1 MKFYIYPHFEPDNFP
16 LHESHSIHATS
27 STLIAHDSPMANP
40 SASDPSGPRS
50 THDLEKLVGGP
61 VAAALFHRRKE
72 FLQRTRC
79 TVKVT
84 TWNVAS
90 IDGAHRAVGSFLR
103 EPAVGADGPGSRGTR
118 YQVSRSIGSGGAT
131 SDKKEKPLDITD
143 SRSSG
148 GDVQGSQRLP
158 TGSSTAAED
167 NEVHGRRYGQDE
179 AEEGKDST
187 LGQVEERET
196 RAAVESNR
204 AKAGVARTSG
214 SISSIGQEL
223 VSGVAQAYNC
233 IHVICLQEVVDV
245 TAPEN
250 FIRTVDEAV
259 QKRWKEE
266 IQAALPEYRC
276 LLVQQLVGVLMFVYV
291 SPEIAPQITTPSSTS
306 VGTGLMGYMGNKGG
320 AMARLVFGGLP
331 AAGISPPSFAD
342 SSIEELRESE
352 EERGVTVVFVDCHL
366 AAFVNSVDR
375 RNWDYAE
382 IMRRAYF
389 HPNPLPISG
398 GGTAPE
404 AVAAAHP
411 NGYPFRE
418 CDIVVWA
425 GDLNYRLEMSG
436 NKIRKAIHKFLPAE
450 ADGSDPVLKLSL
462 DQQAPDNNDDSKSN
476 DSEPNRS
483 FEETITFLLESDQLR
498 KVQSEGKA
506 FQHFHEGKIMFV
518 PTYKYDPGTIST
530 FDTSEKARVPSYCDR
545 ILWKDWKVEEEEIER
560 LKARKLADE
569 RDQKRESHLDG
580 TDHSD
585 VLFDFADEEEVGDES
600 ELRINENDLNI
611 PPKIDHEITS
621 INDIDISD
629 IATPLKLLKY
639 FSHQS
644 VAESDHKPVSAEF
657 SLDFLGVNQ
666 EKRSQI
672 QIEVV
677 KELDRHENEARPAVT
692 VIVDGDPS
700 DEIVNF
706 GDVTWDQVVRRTV
719 TIANIGRTAAICEFV
734 KRPVLPAIMDDDDD
748 GFTKVTSEDA
758 NDPMAFGEESSATGG
773 ATEEVCRE
781 WLSAT
786 FNSSET
792 DGPHTLQ
799 PGDAEQV
806 TLQLALPPRKHG
818 RQPRSTYASLL
829 RHLNKG
835 KEQLADVLVMR
846 VSQGQDKFIPVKAE
860 FKPTFLGYGLTELLK
875 VPDSAGGIRENP
887 KCTGEAHWSA
897 PRELFRMTE
906 YLLLTLR
913 SIVMSEGGEGVRWT
927 MLPGWPFVK
936 ETWGLMDSDGD
947 DDEGVKE
954 LTRSSVHA
962 RSALKRWIRESLD
975 CDKDW
980 AWEEVDKNGFSEED
994 KCEAMS
1000 ECLLDWLGY
1009 LREGVLPGSLYGEV
1023 VKGVG
1028 GKAGADKIL
1037 DMLPTAAPPVHTN
1050 VFIYLTGFISE
1061 VISLLSPKYDAA
1073 ITNNFTPQA
1082 LTPAALVKRLSAS
1095 SRLTTTEL
1103 VKKSV
1108 VKEFA
1113 EVIVR
1118 RPTAMDGWRSETLER
1133 REEERRFAFL
1143 TAFLG

>member
-1 MKFYIYPHFEPDNFP
+1 
-16 LHESHSIHATS
+16 
-27 STLIAHDSPMANP
+27 MAAP
-40 SASDPSGPRS
+40 SASDPSGLQS
-50 THDLEKLVGGP
+50 THNLEKLVGGP
-61 VAAALFHRRKE
+61 VAAALYHRRKE
-72 FLQRTRC
+72 FLRPTRC
-79 TVKVT
+79 KVKVT
-84 TWNVAS
+84 SWNVAS
-90 IDGAHRAVGSFLR
+90 IDGAHKAIGSILR
-103 EPAVGADGPGSRGTR
+103 EPAAPGEGNRTGGSADNPQDISVVGSSGHILGVAKEEGREKTGAQVQGQGVENANIPGTT
-118 YQVSRSIGSGGAT
+118 GSGALSAPLEYSSEGARSNT
-131 SDKKEKPLDITD
+131 TDGRRDKQEQTD
-143 SRSSG
+143 AGQAR
-148 GDVQGSQRLP
+148 
-158 TGSSTAAED
+158 TAAE
-167 NEVHGRRYGQDE
+167 GQGGAIFE
-179 AEEGKDST
+179 NKEPKAVQIAPARDSF
-187 LGQVEERET
+187 QVRGT
-196 RAAVESNR
+196 SQAA
-204 AKAGVARTSG
+204 GP
-214 SISSIGQEL
+214 L
-223 VSGVAQAYNC
+223 NC

-250 FIRTVDEAV
+250 FIRSVDEAV

-266 IQAALPEYRC
+266 IQAALPEFRC
-276 LLVQQLVGVLMFVYV
+276 LLIQQLVGVLMFVYV
-291 SPEIAPQITTPSSTS
+291 SPDIAPQITTPSSTS

-342 SSIEELRESE
+342 KSIEELQESE
-352 EERGVTVVFVDCHL
+352 DERGVTVVFVDCHL
-366 AAFVNSVDR
+366 AAFVNAVDR

-389 HPNPLPISG
+389 HPSPLPISG

-411 NGYPFRE
+411 NGYPFKE

-436 NKIRKAIHKFLPAE
+436 NEIRKTIHKFLPPE

-462 DQQAPDNNDDSKSN
+462 DQQATESNDDRANS
-476 DSEPNRS
+476 SEQDRS
-483 FEETITFLLESDQLR
+483 FEETISFLLETDQLR
-498 KVQSEGKA
+498 KVQAEGKA
-506 FQHFHEGKIMFV
+506 FQFFHEGKIMFA

-530 FDTSEKARVPSYCDR
+530 FDTSEKARIPSYCDR

-560 LKARKLADE
+560 LKARRLADA
-569 RDQKRESHLDG
+569 RDRKRESHLDG
-580 TDHSD
+580 TEHSD
-585 VLFDFADEEEVGDES
+585 VLFDFADEEEAGEES
-600 ELRINENDLNI
+600 DLHTNENDSHM
-611 PPKIDHEITS
+611 PPNNDHEITS

-629 IATPLKLLKY
+629 VPTPLKLSKY

-644 VAESDHKPVSAEF
+644 VVESDHKPVSAEF
-657 SLDFLGVNQ
+657 SLEYLGVDQ

-672 QIEVV
+672 QIEIV
-677 KELDRHENEARPAVT
+677 KELDRHENEARPVVT
-692 VIVDGDPS
+692 VIVDGDPNN
-700 DEIVNF
+700 EIVNF

-719 TIANIGRTAAICEFV
+719 TIANTGRTAAVCEFV

-748 GFTKVTSEDA
+748 GFTKVTPEDA
-758 NDPMAFGEESSATGG
+758 NDPMAFGEDSSAAGG
-773 ATEEVCRE
+773 PTEEVCKE
-781 WLSAT
+781 WLSAM
-786 FNSSET
+786 FNNSET
-792 DGPHTLQ
+792 DGSHTLQ

-818 RQPRSTYASLL
+818 RQPRSAYASLL
-829 RHLNKG
+829 RQLNKG

-846 VSQGQDKFIPVKAE
+846 VSNGQDKFIPVKAG
-860 FKPTFLGYGLTELLK
+860 FKPTFLGYGLTELLR
-875 VPDSAGGIRENP
+875 VPDSAGGIRSNP

-936 ETWGLMDSDGD
+936 ETWGLMDSNGD
-947 DDEGVKE
+947 DDEGVEE

-980 AWEEVDKNGFSEED
+980 AWEEVDRNGFSEED

-1009 LREGVLPGSLYGEV
+1009 LKEGVLPGSLYGEV

-1037 DMLPTAAPPVHTN
+1037 DMLPTAAPPVHAN
-1050 VFIYLTGFISE
+1050 VFIYLTGFVSE

-1073 ITNNFTPQA
+1073 ITNNFSPQA

-1108 VKEFA
+1108 IKEFA

-1118 RPTAMDGWRSETLER
+1118 RPTAMDGWRSETLEK
-1133 REEERRFAFL
+1133 REEEKRSAFL
-1143 TAFLG
+1143 TAFVG

>member
-1 MKFYIYPHFEPDNFP
+1 
-16 LHESHSIHATS
+16 
-27 STLIAHDSPMANP
+27 
-40 SASDPSGPRS
+40 
-50 THDLEKLVGGP
+50 
-61 VAAALFHRRKE
+61 
-72 FLQRTRC
+72 
-79 TVKVT
+79 
-84 TWNVAS
+84 
-90 IDGAHRAVGSFLR
+90 
-103 EPAVGADGPGSRGTR
+103 
-118 YQVSRSIGSGGAT
+118 
-131 SDKKEKPLDITD
+131 
-143 SRSSG
+143 
-148 GDVQGSQRLP
+148 
-158 TGSSTAAED
+158 
-167 NEVHGRRYGQDE
+167 
-179 AEEGKDST
+179 
-187 LGQVEERET
+187 
-196 RAAVESNR
+196 
-204 AKAGVARTSG
+204 
-214 SISSIGQEL
+214 
-223 VSGVAQAYNC
+223 
-233 IHVICLQEVVDV
+233 
-245 TAPEN
+245 
-250 FIRTVDEAV
+250 
-259 QKRWKEE
+259 
-266 IQAALPEYRC
+266 
-276 LLVQQLVGVLMFVYV
+276 MFVYV
-291 SPEIAPQITTPSSTS
+291 SPDIAPQITTPSSTS

-342 SSIEELRESE
+342 NSIEELRESE
-352 EERGVTVVFVDCHL
+352 DERGVTVVFVNCHL

-389 HPNPLPISG
+389 HPSPLPISG

-425 GDLNYRLEMSG
+425 GDLNYRLEMPG
-436 NKIRKAIHKFLPAE
+436 NEIRKAIHKFLPPE

-462 DQQAPDNNDDSKSN
+462 DQQTPDSSDDNKSN
-476 DSEPNRS
+476 DLEPNRS
-483 FEETITFLLESDQLR
+483 FGDTISFLLESDQLR
-498 KVQSEGKA
+498 KAQAEGKA

-518 PTYKYDPGTIST
+518 PTYKYDPDTIST
-530 FDTSEKARVPSYCDR
+530 FDSSEKARVPSYCDR

-560 LKARKLADE
+560 LKARRLADA
-569 RDQKRESHLDG
+569 RDRKRESHLDG

-585 VLFDFADEEEVGDES
+585 VLFDFAEEEEVGDES
-600 ELRINENDLNI
+600 ELRIDENDINKS
-611 PPKIDHEITS
+611 PKNDHEITS

-629 IATPLKLLKY
+629 VATPLKLLKY

-644 VAESDHKPVSAEF
+644 ISESDHKPVSAEF
-657 SLDFLGVNQ
+657 SLEFLGVDQ

-692 VIVDGDPS
+692 VIVDGDPNN
-700 DEIVNF
+700 EIVNF

-719 TIANIGRTAAICEFV
+719 TIANTGRTAAVCEFV

-748 GFTKVTSEDA
+748 GFTKVKSEDA

-773 ATEEVCRE
+773 PTEEVCKQ

-786 FNSSET
+786 FNNSET

-818 RQPRSTYASLL
+818 WQPRSAYASLL

-860 FKPTFLGYGLTELLK
+860 FKPTFLGYGLTELLR
-875 VPDSAGGIRENP
+875 VPESAGGIRENP

-936 ETWGLMDSDGD
+936 ETWGLTDGSGE
-947 DDEGVKE
+947 DDEGVEE
-954 LTRSSVHA
+954 LSRSSVQA

-980 AWEEVDKNGFSEED
+980 AWEEVDRKGFSEED

-1009 LREGVLPGSLYGEV
+1009 LKEGVLPGSLYGEV

-1108 VKEFA
+1108 IREFA

-1118 RPTAMDGWRSETLER
+1118 RPTAMDGWRSETLEK

-1143 TAFLG
+1143 TAFLA